1 MRLASIQEIIFYLS
15 VFSGK
20 WQKET
25 SVVTFI

>member
-25 SVVTFI
+25 SMVTFI

>member
-1 MRLASIQEIIFYLS
+1 MRLANYLEIIFYLS